1 MTFLPT
7 ENIDLRENLPRFEAV
22 AVAVAVLVAVAEV
35 DDKTFFSAKACLLW
49 WW

>member
-22 AVAVAVLVAVAEV
+22 AVAAAVAEVEV

>member
-22 AVAVAVLVAVAEV
+22 AVAVAEV

>member
-22 AVAVAVLVAVAEV
+22 AVAVAVAVAEV